1 MYRKERQDTKCE
13 TAMIDNTAAHS
24 SSPRPDERP
33 EVDVGCPICEN
44 LKRAYAAGLSEYI
57 EARSSARYGI
67 SKKVAAQK
75 NVEMERAKYELE
87 EHQFACVVG
96 VRAPKRDLSANL
108 RHLVA

>member
-1 MYRKERQDTKCE
+1 MYRKERQDKKCE

-44 LKRAYAAGLSEYI
+44 LKRAYEAGLSEYI
-57 EARSSARYGI
+57 EARSSACYGI
-67 SKKVAAQK
+67 SKKIAAQK

-87 EHQFACVVG
+87 EHQFACLLA
-96 VRAPKRDLSANL
+96 VRAPKRDLSANS

>member
-13 TAMIDNTAAHS
+13 TAMIDNTAAHN

-57 EARSSARYGI
+57 EARSSACFGI

-87 EHQFACVVG
+87 EHQFACVVC
-96 VRAPKRDLSANL
+96 VRELKRNM
-108 RHLVA
+108 